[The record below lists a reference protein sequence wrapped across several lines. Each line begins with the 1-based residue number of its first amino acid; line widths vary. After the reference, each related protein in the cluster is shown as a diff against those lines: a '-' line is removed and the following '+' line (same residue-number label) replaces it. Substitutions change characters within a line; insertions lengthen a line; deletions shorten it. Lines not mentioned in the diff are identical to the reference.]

1 MIAGIALLSV
11 TAEHGGPAGLN
22 RLQHALLRARQ
33 RGVVLGS
40 IGLPVATQN
49 LRHLQGGTPH

>member
-1 MIAGIALLSV
+1 MVAGIALLPV
-11 TAEHGGPAGLN
+11 TAERGGPAGLN
-22 RLQHALLRARQ
+22 RLQHAPLRARQ

-40 IGLPVATQN
+40 IGSPVATQN